1 MDISIVMNIITFWA
15 HTRFNSIF
23 PLVKIISERLK
34 KEDGLRGKR
43 DGWMDG
49 WVGGGF
55 EGIPSGKGG
64 GFKRFARGVNINLG
78 K

>member
-23 PLVKIISERLK
+23 PVVKIISERLAPR
-34 KEDGLRGKR
+34 EGGGRGM
-43 DGWMDG
+43 DGWMGG

-55 EGIPSGKGG
+55 EGSAEGRWIPSGGT
-64 GFKRFARGVNINLG
+64 ALRGSREE
-78 K
+78 

>member
-23 PLVKIISERLK
+23 PVVKIISERFSRRGGGK
-34 KEDGLRGKR
+34 RGK

-49 WVGGGF
+49 WAAVLK
-55 EGIPSGKGG
+55 EARKVDT
-64 GFKRFARGVNINLG
+64 FARGWL
-78 K
+78 

>member
-23 PLVKIISERLK
+23 PVVKIISERFSR
-34 KEDGLRGKR
+34 RGGGEAR
-43 DGWMDG
+43 EGWMDG

-55 EGIPSGKGG
+55 EGSAEGG
-64 GFKRFARGVNINLG
+64 YLRAGLALRGSREE
-78 K
+78 

>member
-23 PLVKIISERLK
+23 PVVKIISERFSR
-34 KEDGLRGKR
+34 RGGGGSEGR
-43 DGWMDG
+43 MDGWMDG

-55 EGIPSGKGG
+55 EGSAEGG
-64 GFKRFARGVNINLG
+64 YLRAGVALRGSREE
-78 K
+78 